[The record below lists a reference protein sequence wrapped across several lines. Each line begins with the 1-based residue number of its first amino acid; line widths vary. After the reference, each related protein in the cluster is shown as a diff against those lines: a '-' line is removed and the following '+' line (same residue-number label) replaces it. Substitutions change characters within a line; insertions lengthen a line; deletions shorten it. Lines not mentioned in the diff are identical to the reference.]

1 MTLRYILLYSFLLGA
16 LPLFSQ
22 ITIKGK
28 VVDKE
33 TNMPIDNVSVYI
45 SNSSSGTR
53 TDAAGNFILT
63 TRATGQFELIL
74 SIMGYDIKNVPMNSS
89 EPLHFL
95 NIAMS
100 PKSNDLPDVV
110 LRTYIKNGWKVWGKI
125 FLSQFIGTAPLSTEC
140 KILNPEVIHFQFKK
154 MDSVLIAFANET
166 ILIQNK
172 KLGYLLHYDLSE
184 FQYDFINSRII
195 FQGYPL
201 FEPLKNSETKKVIN
215 KRAEIY
221 KGSVMH
227 FMRSLFTNT
236 LKENNFEI
244 RRMVKT
250 INLGGQDIVIDG
262 ATNYDNTKP
271 VKYELISDKLPAD
284 SIAYGESQNTAGLFF
299 KNYLQVTYFNKKV
312 SNYYNRYYITNN
324 QSSVSE
330 ITLMKK
336 TPLFVY
342 SNGTYYEPTNL
353 LLSGYWS
360 WSEKIG
366 YLLPFDYT
374 PPSK

>member
-1 MTLRYILLYSFLLGA
+1 LGA
-16 LPLFSQ
+16 LPLFAQ

-53 TDAAGNFILT
+53 TDATGNFILT

-89 EPLHFL
+89 APLDFL
-95 NIAMS
+95 NITMS
-100 PKSNDLPDVV
+100 AKSNDLPDVV

-125 FLSQFIGTAPLSTEC
+125 FLSQFIGTTPLNTDC

-172 KLGYLLHYDLSE
+172 KLGYLLRYDLSE
-184 FQYDFINSRII
+184 FQYDFMNSRIF

-201 FEPLKNSETKKVIN
+201 FEPLKNSDTKKVIK

-299 KNYLQVTYFNKKV
+299 KNYLQVTYFNNKV
-312 SNYYNRYYITNN
+312 SNYYNRYYINSN
-324 QSSVSE
+324 QGSVSE

-336 TPLFVY
+336 IPLLVY
-342 SNGTYYEPTNL
+342 PNGTYYEPTNL

-366 YLLPFDYT
+366 YLLPFDYI
-374 PPSK
+374 PPTK